1 MAPRSKFLGGAKQGY
16 PLYPTSFNVVVY
28 TVLRHWVVVVVAEE
42 EAVLDIFVWA
52 VRIMAVLVYTDGGF
66 L

>member
-1 MAPRSKFLGGAKQGY
+1 M
-16 PLYPTSFNVVVY
+16 VVY